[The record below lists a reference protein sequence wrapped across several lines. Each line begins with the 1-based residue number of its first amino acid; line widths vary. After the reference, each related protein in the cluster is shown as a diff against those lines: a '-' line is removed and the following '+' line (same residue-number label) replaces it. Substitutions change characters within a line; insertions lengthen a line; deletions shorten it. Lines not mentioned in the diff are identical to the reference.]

1 MLNYNNFQAR
11 HSTGKS
17 AILAKFWWNGKS
29 ALPLRR
35 ETKKHYETDTIILSS
50 VRRNRHSMLDA
61 SADGVF

>member
-35 ETKKHYETDTIILSS
+35 ETKKHYETDTII
-50 VRRNRHSMLDA
+50 
-61 SADGVF
+61 